1 MGKKGIWFSAVF
13 AAFGLIFAAVGG
25 WFWWSDSQLAGIGER
40 ASGVVTGF
48 ETSYSSD
55 GGTTYKP
62 RVRFTT
68 QSGEERVFTSAMG
81 SSPPAYDRGEEV
93 DVIYDPW
100 TPENAMIDSF
110 LERRMFPL
118 AFGGL
123 GAIFA
128 VIGFA
133 MLGHQIRRRSIIAGL
148 KRNGVKLQAE
158 FLDCY
163 HDTSLKVNGRSPWRV
178 TAQAIHPA
186 TGKLAVFKSEA
197 LWANPAAF
205 LQGKTLTV
213 LIDPQNPKHH
223 YVELEEL
230 LGDSALF

>member
-1 MGKKGIWFSAVF
+1 MGKKGIWFSAFF
-13 AAFGLIFAAVGG
+13 AAFGLVFAAVGG
-25 WFWWSDSQLAGIGER
+25 WFWHSDAQLAGIGER

-55 GGTTYKP
+55 SGTTYKP

-68 QSGEERVFTSAMG
+68 QGGEEREFTSSMG

-110 LERRMFPL
+110 MERRLFPL

-123 GAIFA
+123 GLLFA
-128 VIGFA
+128 VIGFV
-133 MLGHQIRRRSIIAGL
+133 MLGRQIHRQRTIAWL
-148 KRNGVKLQAE
+148 KRSGTRLEAE
-158 FLDCY
+158 FLDCF
-163 HDTSLKVNGRSPWRV
+163 HDTSFKVNGRSPWRV

-186 TGKLAVFKSEA
+186 TGKLAVFQSEA
-197 LWANPAAF
+197 IWANPTAF
-205 LQGKTLTV
+205 LHGKPVTV
-213 LIDPQNPKHH
+213 LIDPARPKLH
-223 YVELEEL
+223 YIDLDHI
-230 LGDSALF
+230 LGESALG